1 MTTVTRYLIVAVK
14 NDLSW
19 RTSSNLEYAS
29 KLETVLATANL
40 PNIQAVIAHSLEYF
54 GEELPVMVFG
64 SSCRFE
70 ANIMEDLAFIVDKRL
85 ARWSP
90 RIRFFLSSLATTKP
104 SSPYRAT
111 LHPPLHIRPIHHCQ
125 LSLGNICQETVEKHV
140 PSAINVVMG
149 MIAAAQELGDP
160 TAQVNPDDL
169 PNHLTFDQTAT
180 LDDYQLDERY
190 HPPSLTI
197 CGVTL
202 AKALVCIEAVC
213 AA

>member
-1 MTTVTRYLIVAVK
+1 
-14 NDLSW
+14 
-19 RTSSNLEYAS
+19 
-29 KLETVLATANL
+29 
-40 PNIQAVIAHSLEYF
+40 
-54 GEELPVMVFG
+54 MVFG

-70 ANIMEDLAFIVDKRL
+70 AKIMEDLAFIVDKRL
-85 ARWSP
+85 ARWYS
-90 RIRFFLSSLATTKP
+90 RIRFFLSSLATTEP

-111 LHPPLHIRPIHHCQ
+111 LLPLLHIRPIYHCQ
-125 LSLGNICQETVEKHV
+125 LSLGNVCQETVEKHV

-160 TAQVNPDDL
+160 TARINPDHM
-169 PNHLTFDQTAT
+169 PNHRTFDQTAMV
-180 LDDYQLDERY
+180 DDDQLEERY

-202 AKALVCIEAVC
+202 AKAPVCIEAVC